1 MLGLYIVLGVAF
13 ILILI
18 IAFKGFRQVPQ
29 AHVMVIERLGKFHR
43 VLDSGLHMVLPFFDK
58 PLRVID
64 TTSVTFDKTKPG
76 SRPQVAGADKPHG
89 AKVVDGSG
97 RSSVAG
103 QYYWSDFID
112 LREQLLDFPAQQV
125 ITKDNLVLTVDAV
138 LYYQITEPR
147 RAVYEIE
154 NVPLAIE
161 RLTQTSLR
169 TAIGALE
176 LDETFDSRDSLNA
189 RLRDILDEATD
200 KWGVKVNRVELQ
212 DVSPPAD
219 FLEAM
224 RAEVTAERKRRAMI
238 KEAEGTK
245 QAAITKAEGA
255 KQAAITHAEGRR
267 ESEILTAEGKARA
280 RELEA
285 SAEADAVEKLKAKL
299 GEQTPTYLL
308 TRGYI
313 QAVQQAARE
322 GTNTVFL
329 PFDTIKALGSLGALT
344 EMNKGRTGA

>member
-18 IAFKGFRQVPQ
+18 IALKGFRQVPQ

-64 TTSVTFDKTKPG
+64 TTSVTFDKTKPD

-89 AKVVDGSG
+89 ARVVDGSG
-97 RSSVAG
+97 RGSVGG
-103 QYYWSDFID
+103 QYYWTDVID

-138 LYYQITEPR
+138 LYYQITDPR

-238 KEAEGTK
+238 KEAEGSK
-245 QAAITKAEGA
+245 QASITKAEGA
-255 KQAAITHAEGRR
+255 KQAAINHAEGNRAA
-267 ESEILTAEGKARA
+267 EILRAEGLAKA

-285 SAEADAVEKLKAKL
+285 AAEAAAVAGIQAKL
-299 GEQTPTYLL
+299 GEHTSTYLL

-313 QAVQQAARE
+313 KAVQDNARE
-322 GTNTVFL
+322 GSNTVFL
-329 PFDTIKALGSLGALT
+329 PFDTVKTLGSLGAFAELT
-344 EMNKGRTGA
+344 SGKNGD